1 MKMGRW
7 FAGWVET
14 RNRYGVGADMA
25 TPIFAPKPVGWRS
38 ERPAQCGVSGT
49 AADQVS
55 RKGLGFGANEQGVAV
70 PLPRD
75 QINVIRRDQ
84 GFVPAGRKSWYRLL
98 PPLGLRTFLYGQIG
112 IGAPLGPGAIVNPHP
127 FMSQKFQGQHPTG
140 RRVS

>member
-1 MKMGRW
+1 MGLLS
-7 FAGWVET
+7 GVPTSSVES
-14 RNRYGVGADMA
+14 V
-25 TPIFAPKPVGWRS
+25 APKR
-38 ERPAQCGVSGT
+38 
-49 AADQVS
+49 
-55 RKGLGFGANEQGVAV
+55 LGFGANEQGVAA

-75 QINVIRRDQ
+75 QIKDIRRDQ

-112 IGAPLGPGAIVNPHP
+112 IGAPLGPGAIVNPNP